1 LSSRDLKPANVLL
14 ESGSR
19 KVKIADFGLAK
30 NSRNTVTRGV
40 GTPVYM
46 PPEMFQDDEDPEKTN
61 MLAVDVYAVAVILWQ
76 LWFKITP
83 FAGKSVHKII
93 ALAMKGKRP
102 PLQPS
107 PADGV
112 DASHPPLPPALAS
125 LVAAC
130 WAQDANAR
138 PSIQDAFHKFD
149 AEVAPAVAALT
160 ADIADH
166 ATRSAEQ
173 PGQGS
178 GSVALDCP
186 GSSLSGGSP
195 PLPGSFSSGGGS
207 ASSPLLTLTRTN
219 ALTLAGFLK
228 SAGLERHEAK
238 LVEIGFSDVEALSDR
253 GNTSPAQT
261 SSLPLHP
268 LGVHPQLVPVAIPL
282 TPFVRCV

>member
-1 LSSRDLKPANVLL
+1 M
-14 ESGSR
+14 
-19 KVKIADFGLAK
+19 AK

-112 DASHPPLPPALAS
+112 GASHPPLPPALES

-149 AEVAPAVAALT
+149 AEVVPAVAALT

-178 GSVALDCP
+178 GSVVALDLP

-195 PLPGSFSSGGGS
+195 PLTGSFSSGGGS
-207 ASSPLLTLTRTN
+207 ASPQLLTLTRTN

-253 GNTSPAQT
+253 GNTSPAHT

-268 LGVHPQLVPVAIPL
+268 LGHPPTVRYCGHTANSLRPL
-282 TPFVRCV
+282 CMM